1 MKTIQL
7 INILEGKTYP
17 EAGTALFPYL
27 VDAINEGERICIDMS
42 GVDSI
47 PTLFMNTSFG
57 EVLQIYGITSFKK
70 LISFAHIQRSQA
82 ERIKKYLIDYER
94 AYLKEHISK

>member
-57 EVLQIYGITSFKK
+57 EVLLPLRNRYLSPIYSDRKPRG
-70 LISFAHIQRSQA
+70 
-82 ERIKKYLIDYER
+82 
-94 AYLKEHISK
+94 